1 MKRSEPA
8 TTAPGPGPAG
18 IDPTALTREQLL
30 GWRCALCGTLLTGD
44 RPLGTV
50 ALSQGPTLTTYPLW
64 ACHPN
69 CTTENAWRAAIT
81 HAAGCEA
88 CRTGE
93 CETGQRLLDAYATA
107 LRQEHAEGAG

>member
-1 MKRSEPA
+1 MKRSQLA
-8 TTAPGPGPAG
+8 TTALGPAG
-18 IDPTALTREQLL
+18 IDPAALTREQLL

-50 ALSQGPTLTTYPLW
+50 TLSQGPTLTTYPLW

-69 CTTENAWRAAIT
+69 CTTENAWRAALT

-93 CETGQRLLDAYATA
+93 CATGQRLLDAYTA
-107 LRQEHAEGAG
+107 AFRQEREGGAG